1 MEMIMSTL
9 TMRLEDIA
17 SPAANP
23 SPSTGLFTRL
33 IRARETSANRR
44 VVAYLASQSDER
56 LAALGVDANDIA
68 SIRAGKLHIPA

>member
-1 MEMIMSTL
+1 MSTL

-33 IRARETSANRR
+33 IRARAASANWK
-44 VVAYLASQSDER
+44 VVAYLASQTDER
-56 LAALGVDANDIA
+56 LASLGFDANAIA
-68 SIRAGKLHIPA
+68 STRAGKLPG

>member
-1 MEMIMSTL
+1 MEIIMSTL

-23 SPSTGLFTRL
+23 SPSIGLFTRL

-44 VVAYLASQSDER
+44 VAAYLASQSDER
-56 LAALGVDANDIA
+56 LAALGFDASGIS
-68 SIRAGKLHIPA
+68 SIRAAAHPA

>member
-17 SPAANP
+17 SPTANA
-23 SPSTGLFTRL
+23 SPSTGLFTGL
-33 IRARETSANRR
+33 IRGRETSASRR
-44 VVAYLASQSDER
+44 VVAHLATQSDER
-56 LAALGVDANDIA
+56 LAALGFDAGGIA